1 MLEEASQ
8 SCNQWTQ
15 LSESV
20 EQRVT
25 GLHDSIEVL
34 RVTALAERQKGEA
47 SKPVLV
53 VLERSLADLQAQLA
67 GEKKSHQLTQVL
79 SPSPNQGLSFL
90 AVHIGGNKF
99 KWLKTSQRQEKQ
111 HCFLSLCCLASIFL
125 LFVLFFLASSSAS
138 YLAILQLSG
147 NLHLC
152 CCRRQWPGRHRP
164 MPRT

>member
-34 RVTALAERQKGEA
+34 RVTALAEKQKGEA
-47 SKPVLV
+47 SKPALV

-67 GEKKSHQLTQVL
+67 GEKKSHQLTQVHSL
-79 SPSPNQGLSFL
+79 STTKKEFPGCTHLDAGGAGNKLTWLKAFTALRTAALLSIFPLPFFHLFSIFSFL
-90 AVHIGGNKF
+90 PRFFPCQLYSHI
-99 KWLKTSQRQEKQ
+99 
-111 HCFLSLCCLASIFL
+111 
-125 LFVLFFLASSSAS
+125 
-138 YLAILQLSG
+138 
-147 NLHLC
+147 
-152 CCRRQWPGRHRP
+152 
-164 MPRT
+164 